1 MRRVIW
7 IVLDSVGIGALPD
20 ADKFG
25 DAGTNTI
32 EHVWEFN
39 KGLNIPNLL
48 SFGYG
53 NIEGNKVLPVCDK
66 PVAAYGKLGELSNG
80 KDTTAGHWEMTGV
93 VSLKPFP
100 TYPDGFPKEIID
112 AFVAGEKFDRVLGN
126 CVASGTEII
135 KEHAEEHIS
144 TGVPIVY
151 TSADSVFQ
159 IAYFVGMDSD
169 PNTTDENK
177 LSKLYELCEKARGIL
192 KGEHEISRVIARP
205 FIGVEGNYV
214 RTSDRR
220 DYAILPPEHNLLNC
234 LKNQNFDVI
243 AVGKIEDIFAGSGIT
258 EATHTKNNMNG
269 VDVTLDYMKKDNH
282 GLIFTNL
289 VDFDSSWGH
298 RRDAAGYGKGLE
310 EFDARLPEL
319 VAAMKDEDIL
329 IINADHGC
337 DPTHSGSDHTREYIP
352 VFIYG
357 KGVKS
362 VNLGVRS
369 GFCDIGQTVAEYLG
383 AKPIENG
390 ISFWKEISL

>member
-32 EHVWEFN
+32 EHVWEYN

-53 NIEGNKVLPVCDK
+53 NIEGNKVLPVCAK

-100 TYPDGFPKEIID
+100 TYPEGFPKEIID
-112 AFVAGEKFDRVLGN
+112 AFVDGETFDRVLGN

-135 KEHAEEHIS
+135 KEHALEHIS
-144 TGVPIVY
+144 TGTPIVY

-169 PNTTDENK
+169 PNTTDETK

-220 DYAILPPEHNLLNC
+220 DYAILPPEYNLLNC
-234 LKNQNFDVI
+234 LKKQNYDVI

-258 EATHTKNNMNG
+258 EAVHTKNNMNG
-269 VDVTLDYMKKDNH
+269 VDITLDFMNKDNH

-298 RRDAAGYGKGLE
+298 RRDAVGYGKGLE

-319 VAAMKDEDIL
+319 MAAMKDEDIL

-337 DPTHSGSDHTREYIP
+337 DPTHTGSDHTREYIP

-357 KGVKS
+357 KNVKN
-362 VNLGVRS
+362 VNLGVRT

-390 ISFWKEISL
+390 TSFWKEISL